1 MRARGAAARW
11 LRGHQVGRG
20 VAAPP
25 SSSSSFLA
33 LAGPR
38 ARRSGKR
45 VERARPSVSRP
56 PLAPGRPSGLNYPGE
71 WRGWRGERP
80 PSSFPA
86 PARTFRRGSPSPGR
100 FVRSHPAGD
109 AEPGGCALRPKK
121 EAPGRSSPHLTC
133 IRRGP
138 RRPSPSA
145 RAGCGRAGADRAGQ
159 GGYVGTWSRGPA
171 SHSFLMSGFLETAR
185 PEWRAH
191 RSHSSLDWLCPGA
204 QERDRGG

>member
-121 EAPGRSSPHLTC
+121 
-133 IRRGP
+133 RG
-138 RRPSPSA
+138 
-145 RAGCGRAGADRAGQ
+145 
-159 GGYVGTWSRGPA
+159 
-171 SHSFLMSGFLETAR
+171 AR
-185 PEWRAH
+185 PELASLNLHQTGAETAFPFGPSRLRQGWSGPGGTGRLCWNLEPRA
-191 RSHSSLDWLCPGA
+191 RFALISDVRFS
-204 QERDRGG
+204 